1 MISPQQGTA
10 LLVRLR
16 HASALEL
23 SDTLQALLACP
34 DVLDQV
40 PIVESRI
47 DAGAYVT
54 DEPLASLIVQTR
66 SSGLYEKVRERLFK
80 NDWTLV
86 KLFKSQYPDPEIE
99 KKLRARL
106 YETALDDCNSV
117 RTSIA
122 DAMREVGSEEALPTL
137 EAILFDLEPS
147 AKIAQVFSGG

>member
-1 MISPQQGTA
+1 
-10 LLVRLR
+10 LVRLR

-34 DVLDQV
+34 DVLDQVV

-99 KKLRARL
+99 KEAP
-106 YETALDDCNSV
+106 
-117 RTSIA
+117 
-122 DAMREVGSEEALPTL
+122 REAV
-137 EAILFDLEPS
+137 
-147 AKIAQVFSGG
+147 